1 MADRGIKVA
10 EIRAVITEGETIAV
24 YPDDDPYPSCLLLG
38 FVRGRP
44 IHVVLAY
51 DSTTLTGIVVT
62 VYIPDTGLWTDDFRT
77 RRDR

>member
-1 MADRGIKVA
+1 
-10 EIRAVITEGETIAV
+10 
-24 YPDDDPYPSCLLLG
+24 
-38 FVRGRP
+38 
-44 IHVVLAY
+44 VLAY

>member
-1 MADRGIKVA
+1 MVDRGITV
-10 EIRAVITEGETIAV
+10 EEVRTVITEGEAIAV

-38 FVRGRP
+38 FVPGRP

-62 VYIPDTGLWTDDFRT
+62 VYTPDPGLWTDDFRT